1 MPRITAANDLR
12 YEYINKGVHSE
23 FIYIGSVTL
32 APITMQID
40 IATTIVL
47 LARYDSRQHFA
58 GVVTCLL
65 CK

>member
-12 YEYINKGVHSE
+12 YEYINKGVHSK
-23 FIYIGSVTL
+23 FIFIGSVTL

-40 IATTIVL
+40 IATIVL
-47 LARYDSRQHFA
+47 LARYDSRQHYA